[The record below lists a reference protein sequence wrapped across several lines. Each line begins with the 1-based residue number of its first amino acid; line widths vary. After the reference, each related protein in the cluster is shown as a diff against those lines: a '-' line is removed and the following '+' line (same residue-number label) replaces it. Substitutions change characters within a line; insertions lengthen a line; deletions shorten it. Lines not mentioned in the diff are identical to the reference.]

1 MTSIKKTLKK
11 EHPNLFDSV
20 RLSASGKNIPSFKED
35 QPPPGLFQNQGSNF
49 SPKTPRNSTGNEQAT
64 PHTSNSK
71 DQRLD
76 NPGFSV
82 AQNRPSCP
90 LGDADPDFP
99 SEQNDP
105 IENYEDGIRLVVEN
119 DSSEFDTSKL
129 SKPKSQNMVERSKK
143 IGLDTNN
150 SKDSTGSVES
160 NGSSSPKEKFLS
172 IEETS
177 ENSELQK
184 FDKLVGEGS
193 QYDDE
198 KTKQNA
204 KFRNKIS
211 KRSQIMLN
219 NSKMLSMALGG
230 ENSQKNG
237 KEVFVASSG
246 RFKHILKIVRKPKEK
261 EDVPMSEGSCCSS
274 VQNV

>member
-1 MTSIKKTLKK
+1 M
-11 EHPNLFDSV
+11 
-20 RLSASGKNIPSFKED
+20 
-35 QPPPGLFQNQGSNF
+35 
-49 SPKTPRNSTGNEQAT
+49 
-64 PHTSNSK
+64 
-71 DQRLD
+71 
-76 NPGFSV
+76 
-82 AQNRPSCP
+82 
-90 LGDADPDFP
+90 
-99 SEQNDP
+99 
-105 IENYEDGIRLVVEN
+105 VEN